1 MHGISLL
8 CNIVYLSFLV
18 RMCYDDEN
26 GNKGESTVNKPSYD
40 LIVAAV
46 NGDEAAL
53 DKVIQHYQ
61 PMIEKESRGNPLIR
75 EHITK
80 GLREAILH
88 YNLENPAANDEYL
101 QSKNPSQD

>member
-1 MHGISLL
+1 M
-8 CNIVYLSFLV
+8 N
-18 RMCYDDEN
+18 
-26 GNKGESTVNKPSYD
+26 TPSYD

-53 DKVIQHYQ
+53 NKIIERYQ

-75 EHITK
+75 KQITS

-101 QSKNPSQD
+101 QSKYPSKD